1 MSGYRTVL
9 RLWTA
14 AVLVG
19 CTLAASAATDTG
31 KPKLKMFDYRSN
43 PKGLWKM
50 ELLESSDPKL
60 MANAKTLS
68 ETAICMDAAL
78 EMAEGVKPTRSNCTQ
93 SVLKDTVS
101 EARIEKHCPDTGTTT
116 MTMTRESENTIL
128 FETIEKGKAGVIS
141 TMRGRY
147 HYVGPC
153 DPADGLMK
161 VDKDSEIC
169 QRARAEAAAGPEAM
183 CEGLDGAQKAECL
196 QRSAA
201 ALEKSRKLCE

>member
-1 MSGYRTVL
+1 MIRKRTVL
-9 RLWTA
+9 RAA
-14 AVLVG
+14 AVAMLACWSLV
-19 CTLAASAATDTG
+19 AAGAADTG
-31 KPKLKMFDYRSN
+31 KPRLKMFGDRTN

-101 EARIEKHCPDTGTTT
+101 EARIEKHCPDTSTTT

-153 DPADGLMK
+153 NPADGLMK

-169 QRARAEAAAGPEAM
+169 QRARADAAAGPEAM
-183 CEGLDGAQKAECL
+183 CAGLEGAQKAECL